1 VIEAISFQNLNIMS
15 SNRLKQNARKP
26 AAQRPASPDSSP
38 DAYKSRKSS
47 GINKG
52 AGGSVNRQ

>member
-26 AAQRPASPDSSP
+26 AVQRPASPDSSP

-52 AGGSVNRQ
+52 TGGSVNRQ

>member
-1 VIEAISFQNLNIMS
+1 MAIVLQFQNLNIMS

-26 AAQRPASPDSSP
+26 AVQRAESPDSSP